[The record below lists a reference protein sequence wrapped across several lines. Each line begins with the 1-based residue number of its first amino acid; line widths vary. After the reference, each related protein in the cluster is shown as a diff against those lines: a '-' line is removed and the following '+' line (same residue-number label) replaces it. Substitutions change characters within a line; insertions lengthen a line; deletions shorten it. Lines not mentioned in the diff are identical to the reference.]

1 MATLPIPNRIA
12 SILRPAGVGTL
23 TAGAVVFSILIVSA
37 CFAGPQITDVPSTTE
52 TPAAPPTVPP
62 TPETKDASP
71 AETAAGEKPPTPAF
85 DWQPVNLNGLDYLPI
100 SQLKAFYKFPTLN
113 TDESGNFFLRS
124 NTMVIKGAPGS
135 NEIFVNNVRFF
146 LKHPA
151 LSSGDGPLISLHDLS
166 FMLDPVI
173 RPAYI
178 KGFGQVTTVVI
189 DPGHGGY
196 DFGAIGSHGKESTYT
211 LDTAQR
217 LQRQLGERGIKS
229 ILTRTDDSFLP
240 MKERSAI
247 AASQPDAILI
257 SLHFN
262 SVSQTSTQ
270 GITTYF
276 PEEQTTQPG
285 HPENP
290 ESSTYSRACI
300 SLATAVHASSLYK
313 VRSTDGGVRAAK
325 YTVISGQTKTPAIL
339 IECGYLSHPGEAA
352 RIAKDEY
359 RQTIAEAIASGVQN
373 YIRAR
378 AKGAGISR

>member
-37 CFAGPQITDVPSTTE
+37 CFAGPQITAAPSTTE
-52 TPAAPPTVPP
+52 TPPAPPSVPP
-62 TPETKDASP
+62 TPATKEAAP
-71 AETAAGEKPPTPAF
+71 AETPAGEKPPTPAF
-85 DWQPVNLNGLDYLPI
+85 DWQPVSLNGLDYLPI

-113 TDESGNFFLRS
+113 TDESANFFLRS
-124 NTMVIKGAPGS
+124 NTMVIKAAPGS

-151 LSSGDGPLISLHDLS
+151 LSSGDGPLISRHDLS

-247 AASQPDAILI
+247 AASEPDAILI

-276 PEEQTTQPG
+276 PEEQTAQPG

-300 SLATAVHASSLYK
+300 GLATAVHASSLYK

-352 RIAKDEY
+352 RIAK
-359 RQTIAEAIASGVQN
+359 
-373 YIRAR
+373 
-378 AKGAGISR
+378 GAGISR